1 MNQFKTSILLISLGF
16 ALAACG
22 GGGSSDNGSDNTGSG
37 TGGIGGSGTG
47 GIGGSGTGGIG
58 GSGTGGTNTDSS
70 TGSVLEKL
78 STNKTYRAIYD
89 FPNSSGTVRI
99 DSVVQNDAGII
110 TELSDY
116 KITGDIIAKEIA
128 GNKNYAIAR
137 ISKGIFNYDS
147 NGEIKTTDISKYT
160 NGSYFYFAYTPLVA
174 KRVLP
179 QTKQINCTDVNATQ
193 AKLTNGG
200 RLSSYISPSIHNG
213 SITLNPN
220 GDIDVKFT
228 AKSGSDETTFAS
240 TMNWVDSFNS
250 YNGYNLL
257 GIVGQQGRSDNIGTF
272 NISDNGTNSL
282 VLGAIYRMPLSNGGN
297 YQGAVS
303 MVCNY

>member
-1 MNQFKTSILLISLGF
+1 MNQFKTSILLISLSI

-22 GGGSSDNGSDNTGSG
+22 GGGSSDSTGSTSGSG
-37 TGGIGGSGTG
+37 TGGTSGSGTGNTSGSGTG
-47 GIGGSGTGGIG
+47 GTSGSGTGN
-58 GSGTGGTNTDSS
+58 TNTDSS

-78 STNKTYRAIYD
+78 STNKSYRAIYS
-89 FPNSSGTVRI
+89 FPNSSGSSKI
-99 DSVVQNDAGII
+99 DSVVQNDTGII
-110 TELSDY
+110 TELGDY

-160 NGSYFYFAYTPLVA
+160 NGSYFYFVYTPLVT
-174 KRVLP
+174 KRISP
-179 QTKQINCTDVNATQ
+179 QTKQINCTDVNVTQ

-200 RLSSYISPSIHNG
+200 RLSSYISPSVHNG

-228 AKSGSDETTFAS
+228 AKNGSDETTFTS
-240 TMNWVDSFNS
+240 IMHWVDSFNN
-250 YNGYNLL
+250 YNGYNML
-257 GIVGQQGRSDNIGTF
+257 GIIGQQGQSDKIGTF

-282 VLGAIYRMPLSNGGN
+282 VFGAIYRMPLSNGGN

-303 MVCNY
+303 MICNY

>member
-1 MNQFKTSILLISLGF
+1 MNQFKTSILLISLSI

-22 GGGSSDNGSDNTGSG
+22 GGGSSDSTGSTSGSG
-37 TGGIGGSGTG
+37 TGGTSGSGTG
-47 GIGGSGTGGIG
+47 NTSGSGTGN
-58 GSGTGGTNTDSS
+58 TNTDSS

-78 STNKTYRAIYD
+78 STNKSYRAIYS
-89 FPNSSGTVRI
+89 FPNSSGSSKI
-99 DSVVQNDAGII
+99 DSVVQNDTGII
-110 TELSDY
+110 TELGDY

-160 NGSYFYFAYTPLVA
+160 NGSYFYFVYTPLVT
-174 KRVLP
+174 KRISP
-179 QTKQINCTDVNATQ
+179 QTKQINCTDVNVTQ

-200 RLSSYISPSIHNG
+200 RLSSYISPSVHNG

-228 AKSGSDETTFAS
+228 AKNGSDETTFTS
-240 TMNWVDSFNS
+240 IMHWVDSFNN
-250 YNGYNLL
+250 YNGYNML
-257 GIVGQQGRSDNIGTF
+257 GIIDQQGQSDKIGTF

-282 VLGAIYRMPLSNGGN
+282 VFGAIYRMPLSNGGN

-303 MVCNY
+303 MICNY

>member
-47 GIGGSGTGGIG
+47 GIGGSGTGG
-58 GSGTGGTNTDSS
+58 TNTDSS

-89 FPNSSGTVRI
+89 FPNSSGTLRI

-110 TELSDY
+110 TELGDY

-160 NGSYFYFAYTPLVA
+160 NGS
-174 KRVLP
+174 
-179 QTKQINCTDVNATQ
+179 
-193 AKLTNGG
+193 
-200 RLSSYISPSIHNG
+200 
-213 SITLNPN
+213 
-220 GDIDVKFT
+220 
-228 AKSGSDETTFAS
+228 
-240 TMNWVDSFNS
+240 
-250 YNGYNLL
+250 
-257 GIVGQQGRSDNIGTF
+257 
-272 NISDNGTNSL
+272 
-282 VLGAIYRMPLSNGGN
+282 
-297 YQGAVS
+297 
-303 MVCNY
+303 

>member
-58 GSGTGGTNTDSS
+58 GSGTGGIGGSGTGGIGGSGTGGTNTDSS

-89 FPNSSGTVRI
+89 FPNSSGTLRI

-110 TELSDY
+110 TELGDY

-128 GNKNYAIAR
+128 GNKTMLLRVFQKVFLI
-137 ISKGIFNYDS
+137 
-147 NGEIKTTDISKYT
+147 TT
-160 NGSYFYFAYTPLVA
+160 AM
-174 KRVLP
+174 
-179 QTKQINCTDVNATQ
+179 
-193 AKLTNGG
+193 
-200 RLSSYISPSIHNG
+200 
-213 SITLNPN
+213 
-220 GDIDVKFT
+220 VK
-228 AKSGSDETTFAS
+228 
-240 TMNWVDSFNS
+240 
-250 YNGYNLL
+250 
-257 GIVGQQGRSDNIGTF
+257 
-272 NISDNGTNSL
+272 
-282 VLGAIYRMPLSNGGN
+282 
-297 YQGAVS
+297 
-303 MVCNY
+303 

>member
-1 MNQFKTSILLISLGF
+1 VNQFKTSILLISLSV

-22 GGGSSDNGSDNTGSG
+22 GGGSSDNTGSG
-37 TGGIGGSGTG
+37 TGSTGGSGTG
-47 GIGGSGTGGIG
+47 STGGSGTGSTG

-78 STNKTYRAIYD
+78 STNKTYRTIYD
-89 FPNSSGTVRI
+89 FPNSSGSSQI
-99 DSVVQNDAGII
+99 DSVVQNDTGII
-110 TELSDY
+110 TELGDY

-137 ISKGIFNYDS
+137 ISKGIFNYDN

-160 NGSYFYFAYTPLVA
+160 NGSYFYFVYTPLVA
-174 KRVLP
+174 KRISP
-179 QTKQINCTDVNATQ
+179 QTKQISCTDVNVTQ

-200 RLSSYISPSIHNG
+200 SLSSYISPSVHNG

-228 AKSGSDETTFAS
+228 AKSGSDETTFTS
-240 TMNWVDSFNS
+240 TMRWVDSFNS
-250 YNGYNLL
+250 YNGYNMLS
-257 GIVGQQGRSDNIGTF
+257 IVGQQGQSDKIGTF